1 MSYKTQASIVDER
14 SQVCDDFQKSNK
26 IENYENLVIEDGK
39 RAVKIKGIVFGIIYL
54 ILIWITIISIII

>member
-14 SQVCDDFQKSNK
+14 PQVCDDFQKSNK

-39 RAVKIKGIVFGIIYL
+39 RAVKVKGIVFGIIYL

>member
-14 SQVCDDFQKSNK
+14 PQVCDDFQKSNK
-26 IENYENLVIEDGK
+26 IENHENLVIEDGK
-39 RAVKIKGIVFGIIYL
+39 RAVKGMVCGIIYL